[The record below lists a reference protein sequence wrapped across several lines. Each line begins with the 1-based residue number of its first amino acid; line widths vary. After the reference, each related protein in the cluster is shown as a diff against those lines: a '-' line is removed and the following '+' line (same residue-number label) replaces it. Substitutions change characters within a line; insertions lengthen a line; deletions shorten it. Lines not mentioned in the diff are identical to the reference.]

1 MICTMKTAVRV
12 VLTGVA
18 GGMAFWGSHHALRS
32 AEGLQQH
39 ALVVGSVIGGL
50 GLLTW
55 AAGRARQIMAARDNP
70 AGSEAPTGVPLF
82 SLQFFGPVVA
92 LCGALIAGHGRAQSL
107 YYELHA
113 KLRAVASRP
122 AQARGSDAG
131 RTVEPAAGKAKGP
144 AEPEIKLQGI
154 FFRKSGAT
162 AMIDG
167 QTVAVGDWIGGVQVT
182 AIDKKT
188 VTVEMGGTSR
198 VLKLK

>member
-1 MICTMKTAVRV
+1 MKTAVRV
-12 VLTGVA
+12 VLTGVV
-18 GGMAFWGSHHALRS
+18 GGLAFWASNRVLRS

-39 ALVVGSVIGGL
+39 TLVVGGIIGGL

-70 AGSEAPTGVPLF
+70 AGSDAPTGVPLF

-92 LCGALIAGHGRAQSL
+92 LCGALIAGQGRVQSL
-107 YYELHA
+107 YYQLNA
-113 KLRAVASRP
+113 KWKAVASRP
-122 AQARGSDAG
+122 AHARGSDAN
-131 RTVEPAAGKAKGP
+131 RTAEPAAGQAKGTP
-144 AEPEIKLQGI
+144 EPEIKLQGI